1 MFTRDNSSRL
11 LARVLAGLTV
21 SVAMVMA
28 ALTHAVVN
36 SQSFI

>member
-1 MFTRDNSSRL
+1 MFTRNNSSRL
-11 LARVLAGLTV
+11 LSRVLAGLTV

-28 ALTHAVVN
+28 ALTHAVLN